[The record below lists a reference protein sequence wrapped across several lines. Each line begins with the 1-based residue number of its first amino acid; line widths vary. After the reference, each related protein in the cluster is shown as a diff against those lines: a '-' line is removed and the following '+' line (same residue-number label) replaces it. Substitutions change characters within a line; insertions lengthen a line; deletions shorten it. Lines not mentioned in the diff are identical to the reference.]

1 MRERSGFVVAQH
13 AVPLQGKLASSYS
26 VVLIDVSGDTAF
38 IGPKNKKASEESGGM
53 LKAVG

>member
-26 VVLIDVSGDTAF
+26 VALIDVSEIQRLQAQ
-38 IGPKNKKASEESGGM
+38 KNKKASEESGGM